1 MEVPRAKEEIINDPI
16 CIMKKKKKEAEGSER
31 GDAGNE
37 IRCPLKR
44 HMTIGTDGNSDVT
57 N

>member
-16 CIMKKKKKEAEGSER
+16 CIMKKKKEAEGSER

-44 HMTIGTDGNSDVT
+44 RMTIGTDGNSDVT